1 MLMDGADAWLAHFG
15 TGPLHQHE
23 RLLTLRLG
31 GTDFVPHRL
40 VGEERL
46 SRPFTYTLDCVSQRG
61 DLELKTLIA
70 QPADLAIR
78 QADGTYRPLSGLV
91 ESAALLG
98 EDGGVFYYQLTLVPW
113 LALLELGRDS
123 RIFQDRSVVE
133 ILEAVFA
140 AHAAT
145 LGE

>member
-1 MLMDGADAWLAHFG
+1 MAETRLLDDILASFDV
-15 TGPLHQHE
+15 TLTQHE

-70 QPADLAIR
+70 Q
-78 QADGTYRPLSGLV
+78 
-91 ESAALLG
+91 
-98 EDGGVFYYQLTLVPW
+98 
-113 LALLELGRDS
+113 
-123 RIFQDRSVVE
+123 
-133 ILEAVFA
+133 
-140 AHAAT
+140 
-145 LGE
+145 